1 MEVKWTASTSANYI
15 LFNRLNLKKPQKVE
29 ARSISMICI
38 ILLLS
43 AKKEEYDVWRAL
55 LFEKKSPLRLFF
67 GIADKILR
75 TFKF

>member
-1 MEVKWTASTSANYI
+1 MEVKWIASTSANYI

-43 AKKEEYDVWRAL
+43 AKKEEYDVWKAL
-55 LFEKKSPLRLFF
+55 LLKKSPQRLFF